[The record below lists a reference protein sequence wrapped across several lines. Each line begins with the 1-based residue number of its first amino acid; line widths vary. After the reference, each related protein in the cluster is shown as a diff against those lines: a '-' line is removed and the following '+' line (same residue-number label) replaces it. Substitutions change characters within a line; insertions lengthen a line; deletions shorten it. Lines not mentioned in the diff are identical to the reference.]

1 MTLID
6 PMTEEEAS
14 VTIDDTEY
22 KLSDLSE
29 VAIAQIQSIQFVDAE
44 IQRLQNLTAIM
55 TTAKNGYQTEL
66 KKQLPFLPDGERV
79 N

>member
-1 MTLID
+1 MLID